1 MSTTVLGAYL
11 LRIDETISTSSQWYN
26 NARYDAAAALSL
38 TEHYPYFGD
47 MLGLNSK
54 FTAMYG
60 ITQVPIP
67 TINTPFLLNL
77 TGANLGI
84 TLTWSSITMNDVAFF
99 LQYFPTANPGA
110 RIVVDLTQ
118 SWGATSSTNT
128 IVMEKFNDGSDILG
142 SGVLRFVGVINSFSV
157 EEVAGAV
164 LWNYNM
170 DVILGVVEG

>member
-1 MSTTVLGAYL
+1 
-11 LRIDETISTSSQWYN
+11 
-26 NARYDAAAALSL
+26 
-38 TEHYPYFGD
+38 
-47 MLGLNSK
+47 
-54 FTAMYG
+54 
-60 ITQVPIP
+60 
-67 TINTPFLLNL
+67 
-77 TGANLGI
+77 
-84 TLTWSSITMNDVAFF
+84 MNDVAFF

-128 IVMEKFNDGSDILG
+128 IVMEKFNDGSDILTT
-142 SGVLRFVGVINSFSV
+142 GVLRFVGVINSFSV